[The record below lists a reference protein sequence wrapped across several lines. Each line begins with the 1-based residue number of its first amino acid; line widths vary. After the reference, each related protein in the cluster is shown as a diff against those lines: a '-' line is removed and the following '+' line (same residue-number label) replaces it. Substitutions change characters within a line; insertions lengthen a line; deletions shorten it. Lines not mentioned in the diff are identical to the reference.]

1 MYNWPRK
8 KSLREKV
15 SFNNIAR
22 LPKQA
27 TEKFREHEILVQMKI
42 REAFP
47 SIPLP
52 ISSKSSKSLL
62 NTILGKVLARDSV
75 VKGS

>member
-1 MYNWPRK
+1 MERCITGKEK

-15 SFNNIAR
+15 SFHNIAR

-42 REAFP
+42 
-47 SIPLP
+47 
-52 ISSKSSKSLL
+52 
-62 NTILGKVLARDSV
+62 
-75 VKGS
+75 